1 VRTSSTAPSRI
12 SEPSLP
18 SYRVTFE
25 RGTDGTYLA
34 WVDDLP
40 GCAVRAESREKVLE
54 RLPDAIRSFLTWA
67 GTDASGE
74 IDVEVV
80 EEVDSAIEADEDTE
94 VLVAVDRQ
102 ALTSAYWEE
111 VQRLLDRSRAELLE
125 LLETVTDDDLAAR
138 REGSERTIREEIE
151 HVAFVEL
158 MYAMW
163 TFDLQSKDG
172 LGEFLAWT
180 RNAVQG
186 RMHAL
191 VGNDAVTSAD
201 WAGAPGPEPWTAR
214 KAARRL
220 LWHELLHLRALES
233 R

>member
-1 VRTSSTAPSRI
+1 M
-12 SEPSLP
+12 
-18 SYRVTFE
+18 
-25 RGTDGTYLA
+25 
-34 WVDDLP
+34 
-40 GCAVRAESREKVLE
+40 RADSREDVLE

-67 GTDASGE
+67 GADAPAE
-74 IDVEVV
+74 VDVEVV

-94 VLVAVDRQ
+94 ALVAVDQQ
-102 ALTSAYWEE
+102 ALTSAYWVE

-125 LLETVTDDDLAAR
+125 LLEAITDDDLAAR
-138 REGSERTIREEIE
+138 REGSERTIGEEIE

-163 TFDLQSKDG
+163 TFDLQSKRG

-180 RNAVQG
+180 RNAAQE
-186 RMHAL
+186 RMRAL
-191 VGNDAVTSAD
+191 DGNDAITSAD
-201 WAGAPGPEPWTAR
+201 WAGAPRPEPWTAR